1 MKKKLLLM
9 VILLAI
15 AGAALP
21 LSNLVI
27 PLPAS
32 RLASVKPK
40 SPVMATALQV
50 LEKKCVHCHT
60 SEVQLPW
67 YAKFPIAKQIME
79 HDVNVGMVH
88 SDFIREFFPETP
100 GPVSEVMLSKIEYT
114 TRNRT
119 MPPPPFLIMHWDLFM
134 KAEDDSA
141 LLKWISEEREKHHAT
156 PGNPP
161 EIMRAALQPL
171 PDTVDVNAD
180 KVALGE
186 KLFHDPRL
194 SKDNTVSCSTCH
206 DINKGGADQEP
217 FSKGVGGAMGDIN
230 DPTAFNSGFQFA
242 LFWDGRAATLEEQAD
257 GPVNNPI
264 EMASNWD
271 EVAGKLNQD
280 AAFTQEFLA
289 VYPDGY
295 NKKNFT
301 EAIAEYERTL
311 ITPAP
316 FDDFLKGDQSALDE
330 QQKKGYELFNSL
342 GCYTCH
348 TGVILGGKSYEK
360 MGLRADYFGDRG
372 DVIKRDYG
380 RYNVTG
386 NEYDRFRLKTP
397 TLRNVADTFPY
408 LHDSTAETLEEA
420 VDIMVKYQVGKT
432 VSTEENQAL
441 VAFLHSLTGTYKKG
455 AATPSSL
462 QKVIQFMESFS
473 GKS

>member
-1 MKKKLLLM
+1 MKKKLLLVLVLL
-9 VILLAI
+9 VIG
-15 AGAALP
+15 GAALP
-21 LSNLVI
+21 LLNLAI

-32 RLASVKPK
+32 RLATIKPQ
-40 SPVMATALQV
+40 SPTHMMALQV

-67 YAKFPIAKQIME
+67 YAKFPIAKQIIGRDI
-79 HDVNVGMVH
+79 DVGTQH
-88 SDFIREFFPETP
+88 SDFIREFFPEKP
-100 GPVSEVMLSKIEYT
+100 GPVSEVMLSKIEFT
-114 TRNRT
+114 TVNRT
-119 MPPPPFLIMHWDLFM
+119 MPPPPFLLMHWDSFM
-134 KAEDDSA
+134 KEADDQA
-141 LLKWISEEREKHHAT
+141 LLKWIYEEREKHHAT
-156 PGNPP
+156 PGAPP
-161 EIMRAALQPL
+161 EVMRGALQPL
-171 PDTVDVNAD
+171 PDKVAVNAD

-186 KLFHDPRL
+186 KLFFDPRL

-206 DINKGGADQEP
+206 HPDKGGADQLP

-242 LFWDGRAATLEEQAD
+242 LFWDGRAANLEEQAD

-264 EMASNWD
+264 EMASNWE
-271 EVAGKLNQD
+271 EVAAKLTQD
-280 AAFTQEFLA
+280 EAFTREFLA

-301 EAIAEYERTL
+301 EAIAEFERTL
-311 ITPAP
+311 LTPAP
-316 FDDFLKGDQSALDE
+316 FDAFLKGDASALDD

-360 MGLRADYFGDRG
+360 MGLRADYFKDRG

-380 RYNVTG
+380 RFNVTG
-386 NEYDRFRLKTP
+386 DEYDRFRLKTP

-420 VDIMVKYQVGKT
+420 VDIMAKYQVGKT
-432 VSTEENQAL
+432 ITAEENQAL
-441 VAFLHSLTGTYKKG
+441 VAFMHSLTGKYQKG
-455 AATPSSL
+455 AATPSAL
-462 QKVIQFMESFS
+462 ENVVKFMESFS